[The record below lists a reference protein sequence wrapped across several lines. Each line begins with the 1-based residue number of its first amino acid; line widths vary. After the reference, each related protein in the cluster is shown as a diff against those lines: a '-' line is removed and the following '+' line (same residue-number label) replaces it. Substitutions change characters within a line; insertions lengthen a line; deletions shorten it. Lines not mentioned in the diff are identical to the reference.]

1 MKELTSSTQS
11 EISRRQFIEWL
22 SLSGLSLA
30 MPLAGCNTR
39 ATSTETAAIDTASA
53 SLKNIADLE
62 KLSKKVMGEDALLY
76 LNGGADDML
85 TVGANV
91 EAFKKIQIRARR
103 LVDVRNISTEIE
115 LFGQTLDN
123 PIIMSPVGFQQ
134 FFHPEGEVASAK
146 ASVEKNHQ
154 MIVSSVS
161 NFSVT
166 EIADKSRASLW
177 FQLYPSPD
185 REVTKLLLT
194 RAEQAGCKVCFLTV
208 DTPVV
213 GNRERSGTTLLK
225 MIEAGDLKMGN
236 FEGILPKGMSFT
248 DPGMTWEMVDWLR
261 SNCTMKI
268 VLKGIVTK
276 EDAAL
281 AKERGAD
288 GLIVSNH
295 GGRQLES
302 NRATIDCLPEIVK
315 EINGAMP
322 ILIDGGIRRG
332 TDIFKALAL
341 GANAVCIGRPF
352 CWGLGALG
360 QAGVELALD
369 ILKAELIRDM
379 QLAGTPSIDRITGDF
394 VLMNTPSYD

>member
-11 EISRRQFIEWL
+11 EIQRRQFIKWL

-30 MPLAGCNTR
+30 VPLPGCNTK
-39 ATSTETAAIDTASA
+39 AASTETARIDTE

-62 KLSKKVMGEDALLY
+62 KRSKMVMGEDALLY

-85 TVGANV
+85 TAGANM

-146 ASVEKNHQ
+146 ASVAKKHQ

-161 NFSVT
+161 NYSVT
-166 EIADKSRASLW
+166 EIADKSGASLW

-185 REVTKLLLT
+185 REITKLLLT
-194 RAEQAGCKVCFLTV
+194 RAEQAGCKVCVLTV

-225 MIEAGDLKMGN
+225 MIEAGELKMGN

-302 NRATIDCLPEIVK
+302 NRATIDCLPEIVE
-315 EINGAMP
+315 EINGEMP

-379 QLAGTPSIDRITGDF
+379 QLAGTPSIDKITGDF
-394 VLMNTPSYD
+394 VLLEK